1 MDIDECEANT
11 HKCTR
16 YSTCSNTYGSYE
28 CRCDKGYTGDGL
40 SECYD
45 ENECEAKTHEC
56 APERSTVHH
65 LDSKKSRCC
74 SVIVNLRKVQHAS
87 TFMVVIGVAVLMG
100 TEVMGFFVKI
110 SMNVKMA

>member
-1 MDIDECEANT
+1 MKQQITKINSISARSKKHNRSIRRSTLFRKEAGPCLDIDECEANT

-56 APERSTVHH
+56 APERSSVHN
-65 LDSKKSRCC
+65 LDWDK
-74 SVIVNLRKVQHAS
+74 NH
-87 TFMVVIGVAVLMG
+87 
-100 TEVMGFFVKI
+100 
-110 SMNVKMA
+110 NH